1 MIQGPDKNS
10 YDFGIGYEPEIIT
23 YAKETLEIASR
34 VSPVKCYIL
43 FRNATGSVVG
53 SPSNLITVAS
63 YSVLNNNYRTNI
75 WTEGQ
80 INHPDL
86 RPYTNNGKGSIY
98 VYIDNVLATRV
109 LEENDLQNDNEFV
122 TIQRRDLNPQTVEL
136 VFNNNYDPTSHT
148 IQYYYSTIQSGIDS
162 DRVKVGEDS
171 SMSKFYWTQYLE
183 SATDFYR
190 GRNQVL
196 IRLPLNTRDIKV
208 QEEGRVILLQ
218 RESWM
223 IWTPYI
229 NNYDI
234 IIVPET
240 QSTTGEEERYEVVDK
255 KDSVIQGSLISQ
267 RFKLR
272 YLENKDPRYDIP
284 YSTV

>member
-1 MIQGPDKNS
+1 
-10 YDFGIGYEPEIIT
+10 
-23 YAKETLEIASR
+23 
-34 VSPVKCYIL
+34 
-43 FRNATGSVVG
+43 
-53 SPSNLITVAS
+53 
-63 YSVLNNNYRTNI
+63 
-75 WTEGQ
+75 
-80 INHPDL
+80 
-86 RPYTNNGKGSIY
+86 
-98 VYIDNVLATRV
+98 
-109 LEENDLQNDNEFV
+109 
-122 TIQRRDLNPQTVEL
+122 
-136 VFNNNYDPTSHT
+136 
-148 IQYYYSTIQSGIDS
+148 
-162 DRVKVGEDS
+162 
-171 SMSKFYWTQYLE
+171 MSKFYWTQYLE